1 MWSLNY
7 LRSICTR
14 MHVLVVV
21 SPSVYIPRSTG
32 KQPGSIF
39 LMQQKLTA
47 LKK

>member
-1 MWSLNY
+1 
-7 LRSICTR
+7 

-32 KQPGSIF
+32 KPGSIF